1 MSTRTGAP
9 PRPPGTG
16 QPSGETS
23 RLGGATST
31 DASAWALLRR
41 GAEAAPALREG
52 LGRTLVLAAVSTV
65 GSAVVPVVVQRGI
78 DDGLLAQGGTDRA
91 AVWRFAAVAAL
102 VVVVTALA
110 GYTMKVRLFRAS
122 ERGLAD
128 LRVDAF
134 RHVHDLPVLTQN
146 TERRGALVSRVT
158 SDVDQVSLFL
168 QFSGILIV
176 VSIGQVVVASVVMA
190 TYSVALT
197 AVVWL
202 CFAPLVAS
210 LRLVQQQMT
219 VRYARVRA
227 TVGDMLA
234 VIAEPV
240 VGAQVVRA
248 HAVEARTQA
257 RIDGAIDTNLRAN
270 VSAQRL
276 VAVTFASA
284 GIAGGLAN
292 GAVIV
297 LGVWLAL
304 RGDLSVGSVI
314 AFAFL
319 VSLFV
324 GPVTTA
330 TQVLTEAQNA
340 LASWRRVLDVLDT
353 PADVVDPGPAGAE
366 PPPGAL
372 GVRFRHV
379 SYAYPG
385 TAPVLHDVDVAI
397 APRSRVAVVG
407 ETGSGKTTFAK
418 LVARLMDPGDGV
430 VEVGGT
436 DLRRVRFEHLRR
448 RVVMVPQEGFL
459 FDATMAANLR
469 YGRPQATDAEL
480 EAAVG
485 ALGLAD
491 WWATL
496 PAGLASSVG
505 QRGESLSAGERQ
517 LVALIRAYLAEPDL
531 LVLDEAT
538 SAVDPQT
545 ELRTTRALERLL
557 AGRTSV
563 TIAHRMTSAENADE
577 VLVFDAGRLAE
588 RGPHAEL
595 VGAGGVYSRLHA
607 SWVAQ
612 SHLAHSGT
620 TP

>member
-1 MSTRTGAP
+1 MSPTLTAP
-9 PRPPGTG
+9 AASRVGGRPEED
-16 QPSGETS
+16 SGS
-23 RLGGATST
+23 
-31 DASAWALLRR
+31 WALLRR
-41 GAEAAPALREG
+41 GFVLAPALREG
-52 LGRTLVLAAVSTV
+52 LPFTLLLAAVSTI

-91 AVWRFAAVAAL
+91 AVWTLAAL
-102 VVVVTALA
+102 AVVVVALTALA

-176 VSIGQVVVASVVMA
+176 VSVAQVVVASVVMA
-190 TYSVALT
+190 LYSLPLT

-202 CFAPLVAS
+202 CFAPLVIS
-210 LRLVQQQMT
+210 LRLVQGRMA
-219 VRYARVRA
+219 RAYARVRA

-234 VIAEPV
+234 VISEPV
-240 VGAQVVRA
+240 VGAGVVRA

-257 RIDGAIDTNLRAN
+257 RIDASIDTNLRAN

-276 VAVTFASA
+276 VALTFASA
-284 GIAGGLAN
+284 GVAGGLAN

-297 LGVWLAL
+297 VGVWLAL
-304 RGDLSVGSVI
+304 RGDLSVGTVI

-353 PADVVDPGPAGAE
+353 PADVVDPGRSGTDLPAG
-366 PPPGAL
+366 PL
-372 GVRFRHV
+372 GVRFGV
-379 SYAYPG
+379 VAYAYPG
-385 TAPVLHDVDVAI
+385 GRRVLQDVDI
-397 APRSRVAVVG
+397 ELAPRTRVAVVG

-418 LVARLMDPGDGV
+418 LATRLMDPVDGV
-430 VEVGGT
+430 VEVGGV
-436 DLRRVRFEHLRR
+436 DLRRVPFDALRR

-459 FDATMAANLR
+459 FDATLAENLR
-469 YGRPQATDAEL
+469 YGRPGASDAEL
-480 EAAVG
+480 VQAVEA
-485 ALGLAD
+485 LDLAD

-517 LVALIRAYLAEPDL
+517 LVALVRAYLAQPDL

-557 AGRTSV
+557 AGRTSI
-563 TIAHRMTSAENADE
+563 TIAHRMSSAENADE
-577 VLVFDAGRLAE
+577 VLVFDAGRLVE
-588 RGPHAEL
+588 RGRHAEL
-595 VGAGGVYSRLHA
+595 VATGRVYARLHA

-612 SHLAHSGT
+612 SHLAGAGD
-620 TP
+620 PP